1 MCGVT
6 EQLPVCGFRM
16 SENKVPSSKQKYC
29 TSCSL
34 GVVLSRLH
42 DESFV
47 NVGDHTTTGDGSLD
61 EGVELLVTTDSELQ
75 VAGSYAFDLKVLA
88 GVTCQLKNLSSEVLE
103 DSCRVDSRGSTNTGA
118 SVNS

>member
-1 MCGVT
+1 M
-6 EQLPVCGFRM
+6 
-16 SENKVPSSKQKYC
+16 
-29 TSCSL
+29 
-34 GVVLSRLH
+34 LSRLH

-103 DSCRVDSRGSTNTGA
+103 DSCRVDSRGSTDTGA
-118 SVNS
+118 SVNSCLQDSVDSADGELITIVSQKRVVVKQRHK